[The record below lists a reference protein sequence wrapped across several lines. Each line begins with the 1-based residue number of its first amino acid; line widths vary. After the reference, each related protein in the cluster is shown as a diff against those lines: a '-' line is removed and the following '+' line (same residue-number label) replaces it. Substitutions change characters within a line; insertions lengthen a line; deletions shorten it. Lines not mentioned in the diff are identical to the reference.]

1 MFIKN
6 IQCNYYFYIEN
17 SKFYT
22 YMKVIKK
29 AYEKEI
35 VCPKCGSVLYYVRQ
49 DVNFANNEMFI
60 VCPECKKSIG
70 VNIHKN
76 DFTKSNFN
84 VGDWLVS
91 VDDEGVLSTEKIVKI
106 DNNDTNT
113 YIELVNTNGCNIVF
127 PKTELNKSYH
137 HWAINDAKD
146 GDVLTL
152 SYASQNYI
160 LIYKELYKNGLETIM
175 SVFCF
180 YSVEEDTYYDGTDSF
195 HLMNTGEVI
204 TPATKEQRDTLFTKM
219 KEAGY
224 KWDAENKEL
233 TKIIS
238 FNEGDWIIDR
248 NSKEV
253 FYVNKVLDET
263 YEVIDI
269 DGQDYRIP
277 FYIVNDNNIYRK
289 WLFLDA
295 KDGDVLATDNYIY
308 IFNGLDNFNK
318 KTINYYCIFDKKDW
332 NLKLVDTKIYNEV
345 LDSIP
350 ATKEQRDL
358 LFKKIKD
365 EGYEWDNEK
374 KLRKVYKNSIKW
386 SDEDEIMK
394 VHTLDIIKKY
404 WNSLPDTDYSENE
417 IAKSCYNWL
426 KSLKQ

>member
-1 MFIKN
+1 
-6 IQCNYYFYIEN
+6 
-17 SKFYT
+17 
-22 YMKVIKK
+22 MKVVKN

-49 DVNFANNEMFI
+49 DVKFNNNNETFI
-60 VCPECKKSIG
+60 ICPECKKQIN
-70 VNIHKN
+70 VNVYNN
-76 DFTKSNFN
+76 DFN

-91 VDDEGVLSTEKIVKI
+91 VDDEGVLSTEQIVEFHG
-106 DNNDTNT
+106 NDTNK
-113 YIELVNTNGCNIVF
+113 YVDLVDTNGCHIVF

-137 HWAINDAKD
+137 HWTINDAKD

-152 SYASQNYI
+152 NDDVFIYAHRKQ
-160 LIYKELYKNGLETIM
+160 LYSIA
-175 SVFCF
+175 VAHCF
-180 YSVEEDTYYDGTDSF
+180 VDSDGGF
-195 HLMNTGEVI
+195 HFDGEFGHTEKGNSI
-204 TPATKEQRDTLFTKM
+204 HPATKEQRDIFFVKM